1 MLLGP
6 IWIHKVFKKPSFK
19 NCEAS
24 KQSNYFQVSKIS
36 VVNFLKTH

>member
-6 IWIHKVFKKPSFK
+6 IWIHIIFKKLGFK

-24 KQSNYFQVSKIS
+24 KQSNFYQVSKI
-36 VVNFLKTH
+36 